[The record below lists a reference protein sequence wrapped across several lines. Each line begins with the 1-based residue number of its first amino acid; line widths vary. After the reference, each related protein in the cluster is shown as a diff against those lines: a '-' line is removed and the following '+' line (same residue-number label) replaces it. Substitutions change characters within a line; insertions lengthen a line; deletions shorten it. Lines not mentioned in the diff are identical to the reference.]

1 MLVVLSCA
9 PAHPISISVVRAGQP
24 GHKQKRKHI
33 KTTEV
38 VSITYYIQPPWSI
51 LNLRISGPLYP
62 APCDPPRHP
71 TFNVGP
77 ANFFCL
83 SVSPARPQSNLES
96 GGPGGGAR
104 TKNTN
109 LKLSIDQGW
118 PQGTLMVRASGNKKL
133 ENTLCGSD
141 LTFGGARGKFLPK
154 RTTGNTK
161 LRISDGG
168 TTFI

>member
-9 PAHPISISVVRAGQP
+9 PAHPISISVVRAGEP

-62 APCDPPRHP
+62 APCDPPPDTPHSMLAP
-71 TFNVGP
+71 EV
-77 ANFFCL
+77 FFVC
-83 SVSPARPQSNLES
+83 PCRRPDPRATLNL
-96 GGPGGGAR
+96 GGRGGGAR

-118 PQGTLMVRASGNKKL
+118 PQGTLMVRASGNKKM
-133 ENTLCGSD
+133 ETHCVAQ
-141 LTFGGARGKFLPK
+141 T
-154 RTTGNTK
+154 
-161 LRISDGG
+161 
-168 TTFI
+168 